1 MQKYE
6 KLLKKHRLIM
16 NNLWKLEI
24 ILRKKKICD
33 FKRAKTISSCDY
45 PVGCLGESTLPS
57 QNANVVIRC

>member
-33 FKRAKTISSCDY
+33 FKRAI
-45 PVGCLGESTLPS
+45 GESTLPS

>member
-1 MQKYE
+1 
-6 KLLKKHRLIM
+6 M